1 MRFILFGYIHI
12 DFFLFFLGGCVGKI
26 FQDQLD
32 ESKTLKLSR
41 KQLRKAFTI
50 LGSQLSE
57 VDEALI
63 FELLGEC
70 STNYLISNDF

>member
-1 MRFILFGYIHI
+1 MLKLISYHNLKDSYFWICC
-12 DFFLFFLGGCVGKI
+12 FFLFNFFTGGCVGKV

-32 ESKTLKLSR
+32 DGKTLKLSR

-63 FELLGEC
+63 FELLGK
-70 STNYLISNDF
+70 

>member
-1 MRFILFGYIHI
+1 MLVRFIRQTILISHFINWKI
-12 DFFLFFLGGCVGKI
+12 FVISLIIFFTGGCGGKV

-32 ESKTLKLSR
+32 DGKTLKLSR

-57 VDEALI
+57 VE
-63 FELLGEC
+63 EKGSRE
-70 STNYLISNDF
+70 